1 MNAFSVT
8 GLFFVAF
15 PCAVLAV
22 LTLLKKRRMVH
33 LMWTL
38 FLVSVVVWG
47 IGMFKIGGSKT
58 EAESLFW
65 WRFAEIGVI
74 LIPVFLNHF
83 VIAFLE
89 LKRKIVLVLS
99 YLIGGMFLYLDIFT
113 DYLIHDLYF
122 AFNEFYYIQDTPFYS
137 ALIAFFV
144 LSVIYV
150 IYELN
155 RVYEKTS
162 GIKRVQVKYLILAF
176 FIGFSGG
183 VTSYPPVYGISE
195 IYPIWNGTIFIGAL
209 MISYAMLKYRL
220 MDIRIAI
227 RKVVFYIITAG
238 FAYGFFYLLVW
249 FYPRFFGGFYTS
261 KTYASGIVVAI
272 LFVIFSAL
280 LNKWVRR
287 ITNKY
292 LFFSL
297 YSYQYTI
304 NKLIKELNYSID
316 LDKIIDSIVDTIKNT
331 MQLDRAGVLIVK
343 KEKNTIHYKIAKV
356 IGFNEDNGISLVQDN
371 FLTRYLEKIK
381 RPLVAEEMIILSKD
395 SDKPSDKRNFA
406 NLSHNMKTIEASLC
420 LPLISRDRLM
430 GIIVLGSKLS
440 GDAYS
445 KEDLELLDILSR
457 QAAIAIENARLYDQV
472 QNFNKTLQQKVDEQT
487 QEIKQQKEKVEQS
500 YEVEKKAR
508 VELERLDRAKD
519 QFVLASQHH
528 LRTPVSGM
536 SGYLDL
542 IFTGTFGKI
551 PKKLEGAL
559 LKFQS
564 ATKILSR
571 LIDEFLDISQFQLG
585 RKVVAPT
592 PDVELI
598 PILEDILESVKAE
611 ADKKGLSIKLEK
623 DKLPKI
629 TVDAEKLKT
638 ALYNVIDNAVKY
650 TNKGKILV
658 KANLK
663 DNNVLIEVKDTGK
676 GLSKQEM
683 KLLFDKLFERGD
695 KAEKFYATGRGI
707 GLFMATLI
715 IEAHNGKIWAE
726 SQGQDKGSSF
736 FIQLPIK

>member
-1 MNAFSVT
+1 MN
-8 GLFFVAF
+8 
-15 PCAVLAV
+15 
-22 LTLLKKRRMVH
+22 
-33 LMWTL
+33 
-38 FLVSVVVWG
+38 
-47 IGMFKIGGSKT
+47 
-58 EAESLFW
+58 
-65 WRFAEIGVI
+65 
-74 LIPVFLNHF
+74 
-83 VIAFLE
+83 
-89 LKRKIVLVLS
+89 
-99 YLIGGMFLYLDIFT
+99 
-113 DYLIHDLYF
+113 
-122 AFNEFYYIQDTPFYS
+122 FYAIS
-137 ALIAFFV
+137 ALINLATSIILGGFTFLKNPRRAINISFFLLTIAISVWSFAYFLWQISDTYDAALLWTRILSIGSTLIPLFYLQWILLV
-144 LSVIYV
+144 LG
-150 IYELN
+150 LL
-155 RVYEKTS
+155 KDK
-162 GIKRVQVKYLILAF
+162 KRLILLIFGYLITAVFLY
-176 FIGFSGG
+176 FSFSTLFVKELTQELSFKFWPKAGPLYSIYLLF
-183 VTSYPPVYGISE
+183 SYAG
-195 IYPIWNGTIFIGAL
+195 L
-209 MISYAMLKYRL
+209 ISYGLIELIRSYYNRKGIIRYQIKYIILATIISFISGATNFFLWYDVQIPPIGNVLVALYTIILFYAMAKYRL
-220 MDIRIAI
+220 MDIR
-227 RKVVFYIITAG
+227 VVIQKFIIFIVMIGTV
-238 FAYGFFYLLVW
+238 YGFYYLISWIYITFLGGIFNIRTYLIGLVIAPLFIGVFLLVTKW
-249 FYPRFFGGFYTS
+249 I
-261 KTYASGIVVAI
+261 K
-272 LFVIFSAL
+272 IFA
-280 LNKWVRR
+280 
-287 ITNKY
+287 NKY
-292 LFFSL
+292 LFFSF
-297 YSYQYTI
+297 YNYQEAM
-304 NKLIKELNYSID
+304 NNLAEDLSDSID
-316 LDKIIDSIVDTIKNT
+316 LDKMVNSIVDTIKST
-331 MQLDRAGVLIVK
+331 MQLNRAGVLLIN
-343 KEKNTIHYKIAKV
+343 KEQGKIHYRISKV
-356 IGFNEDNGISLVQDN
+356 VGFDETNGISLVKDS
-371 FLTRYLEKIK
+371 FLTRYLQKTRKSLI
-381 RPLVAEEMIILSKD
+381 REELSMLARETNK
-395 SDKPSDKRNFA
+395 SQDKRSFEALEA
-406 NLSHNMKTIEASLC
+406 NMEKIEASLC
-420 LPLISRDRLM
+420 LPLMSGSKLI

-445 KEDLELLDILSR
+445 QEDLQLLEMLSR
-457 QAAIAIENARLYDQV
+457 QAATALENAQLYKQV
-472 QNFNKTLQQKVDEQT
+472 RDFNKTLQQKVDEQT
-487 QEIKQQKEKVEQS
+487 KEIRRA

-611 ADKKGLSIKLEK
+611 TDKKGLSIKLEK